1 VATLDALCTV
11 LRAKNAGPFYTT
23 IDIFFADDDA
33 YRRVVD
39 GGLLTPAV
47 VAQRYGL
54 ERDEVY
60 GIFSD
65 ARALCLK
72 VTIRKRLP
80 TDSPANTDIAA
91 TQQHL
96 PLAGLEI
103 PV

>member
-1 VATLDALCTV
+1 VPTLESLCTV

-23 IDIFFADDDA
+23 LDLFFVDRDA

-39 GGLLTPAV
+39 GGLLTPEV
-47 VAQRYGL
+47 VAERYGL

-65 ARALCLK
+65 ERALCLK

-80 TDSPANTDIAA
+80 TDSPATADLAA

-103 PV
+103 PG